1 MASTK
6 TIEAKLDKLSGDL
19 MALRLEVQSSKMAK
33 RKSSPDAK
41 TSWQRLGRKV
51 SRSWK
56 RGAAAEEI
64 AKQRE
69 KDA

>member
-6 TIEAKLDKLSGDL
+6 VIEAKLDRLSGEIT
-19 MALRLEVQSSKMAK
+19 ALRLEVLSKKAP
-33 RKSSPDAK
+33 RQK
-41 TSWQRLGRKV
+41 TVENLKASWRRLGRKV

-56 RGAAAEEI
+56 TGTAAEEI
-64 AKQRE
+64 AAQRT

>member
-6 TIEAKLDKLSGDL
+6 VIEAKLDKMSVELTE
-19 MALRLEVQSSKMAK
+19 LRLEVLS
-33 RKSSPDAK
+33 RKVPRRSAAPDALA
-41 TSWQRLGRKV
+41 SWRRLGRKV

-56 RGAAAEEI
+56 TGTATEEI
-64 AKQRE
+64 AAQRT